1 MKTADNTLSQIKQA
15 LLAVVTRLRR
25 LIGVLAQSIV
35 QRDQLFELKEE
46 TRRLGAA
53 SVESA
58 TYASDE
64 LRALE
69 QRLAKIEAELAEL
82 RNLLQGQQ
90 RPGSSSPSERPDEV
104 VAGPPTG

>member
-1 MKTADNTLSQIKQA
+1 MKTADNTLSQVKKA

-58 TYASDE
+58 TYTTDE

-69 QRLAKIEAELAEL
+69 QRLGRIEAELAEL
-82 RNLLQGQQ
+82 RSLLEGQQ
-90 RPGSSSPSERPDEV
+90 GPGPSNPSKRPDEV